1 MSHTPTILALIP
13 ACGNDAADRALMSQ
27 ARQLADQC
35 GGSAHAVLAG
45 PASASEAALA
55 CARAAGLDQA
65 WFIATQPDALQTQ
78 QYVDLFAGAFQDEDL
93 AAALAAAL
101 PQALMLVA
109 AGSDNEAFAGALAAR
124 LDIAPLG
131 RCTSFEFDAQGILQ
145 ARRGAYGNRLGITLA
160 CAGPAIAA
168 VRPRAVDGSGQAAT
182 SARQTAAHVLDKLPA
197 PRPAHPIT
205 LLPRNEPHAGLDGA
219 RIVVSGGRGMGNDAA
234 FPVLYDIAARLGGA
248 VGASLPA
255 VDAGWAPVTRQ
266 VGISGKYVSPDLY
279 LAIGIS
285 GTPQHLAGIDPH
297 TRIVAIN
304 KDAEANIFNVAQAG
318 AVAEWQVLL
327 PALLEALD
335 SKP

>member
-13 ACGNDAADRALMSQ
+13 ACGNDAADRALMNQ
-27 ARQLADQC
+27 ARQLADQ
-35 GGSAHAVLAG
+35 GGGPALAVLAG
-45 PASASEAALA
+45 PASSSETALA
-55 CARAAGLDQA
+55 CAQAADLDQA
-65 WFIATQPDALQTQ
+65 WFIATPPDALQTQ
-78 QYVDLFAGAFQDEDL
+78 QYVDLFACALQNDDL
-93 AAALAAAL
+93 AALL
-101 PQALMLVA
+101 PHALMLVA
-109 AGSDNEAFAGALAAR
+109 AGPDNEAFAGALAAR
-124 LDIAPLG
+124 LDAAPLG
-131 RCTSFEFDAQGILQ
+131 RCTSFEFDAQGTLH

-160 CAGPAIAA
+160 CTGPAIAA
-168 VRPRAVDGSGQAAT
+168 VRPRAAPSAI
-182 SARQTAAHVLDKLPA
+182 SARQTVTHVLDELPA
-197 PRPAHPIT
+197 PRTAQPIT

-234 FPVLYDIAARLGGA
+234 FPLLYDIAAKLGGA

-266 VGISGKYVSPDLY
+266 VGISGKYVSPDIY

-335 SKP
+335 RSPNP